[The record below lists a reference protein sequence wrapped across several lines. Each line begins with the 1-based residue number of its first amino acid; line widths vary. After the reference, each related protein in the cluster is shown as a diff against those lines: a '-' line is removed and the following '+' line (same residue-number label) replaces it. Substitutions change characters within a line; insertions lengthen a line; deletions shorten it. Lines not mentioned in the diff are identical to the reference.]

1 MPPPPLLPSWS
12 STTTVNYILSLC
24 WLYLRQ
30 KAIYCNLLSISL
42 SSKDLF
48 TLDHLLVSFPVC
60 DSSFIG
66 IISSWYSSTF
76 IYQTFKLFFS
86 SFHSLF
92 IQLFFSFYEWM
103 FFLCNT
109 FSKKKINK
117 LFFISL
123 RVDEQLNISLSPRL
137 FIFYFRHFWYTNS
150 NTQKSN
156 KLYILYDYYRSWEKL
171 EKSYWIFF
179 SFFEYRFSSE
189 TAINQWRFFFLFKN
203 LRIACWSC
211 VQKSNHRTRKSDFY
225 WWFIGNNLPADL
237 FWGCLLSIKSKLI
250 DQYRPSQSIE
260 NFEILFWNVSYCAK
274 SSRVLLYRSSRD
286 DLRRDSSSREKNQ
299 RLIILTLV

>member
-92 IQLFFSFYEWM
+92 IQLFFTNE
-103 FFLCNT
+103 C
-109 FSKKKINK
+109 FSYVTHFQRRKSINC
-117 LFFISL
+117 F
-123 RVDEQLNISLSPRL
+123 LSPYVWMNNWTSRFL
-137 FIFYFRHFWYTNS
+137 LVFLYSIFGIFGTQIPIPRKAINCTYFTTIIGR
-150 NTQKSN
+150 
-156 KLYILYDYYRSWEKL
+156 EKNWKNHI
-171 EKSYWIFF
+171 E
-179 SFFEYRFSSE
+179 FSSVSSNFVSHQKPPSISE
-189 TAINQWRFFFLFKN
+189 DFFFLFKN

-260 NFEILFWNVSYCAK
+260 NFEILFWNVSYRAK
-274 SSRVLLYRSSRD
+274 SSRVLLYRIQIFEEIFVEI
-286 DLRRDSSSREKNQ
+286 LLLVRRIQ
-299 RLIILTLV
+299 GWLFLP

>member
-42 SSKDLF
+42 SIYSR
-48 TLDHLLVSFPVC
+48 
-60 DSSFIG
+60 SSFGVISCLWFFLYWNH
-66 IISSWYSSTF
+66 IILIFFNFYLSNF
-76 IYQTFKLFFS
+76 QTFLFKFS
-86 SFHSLF
+86 FTIHSTV
-92 IQLFFSFYEWM
+92 FYEWM

-117 LFFISL
+117 VGF
-123 RVDEQLNISLSPRL
+123 LSPYVWMNNWTSRFL
-137 FIFYFRHFWYTNS
+137 VVFLYSIFGIIGTQILIPRKAINCTYFTTIIGR
-150 NTQKSN
+150 
-156 KLYILYDYYRSWEKL
+156 EKNWKNHI
-171 EKSYWIFF
+171 E
-179 SFFEYRFSSE
+179 FSSVSSNIVSHQKPPSISE
-189 TAINQWRFFFLFKN
+189 DFFFLFKN

-274 SSRVLLYRSSRD
+274 SSRVLLYRIQIFEEIFVEIH
-286 DLRRDSSSREKNQ
+286 LLVRRIKGW
-299 RLIILTLV
+299 LFLP